1 MRNIRYQTNGRYR
14 EQEDEG
20 SQKYVCVLGRGGA
33 GAASRK
39 HYKGAERC
47 GIVDGSWVRKVMEA
61 PKVWGSELTRAQ
73 GGTKRC

>member
-1 MRNIRYQTNGRYR
+1 MVDIGNRKMKGRKNMCACW
-14 EQEDEG
+14 G
-20 SQKYVCVLGRGGA
+20 AGGA